1 MTVDDQ
7 HGDAIDRG
15 VGLRRATWA
24 TVGVLVVLSAIGLV
38 SSTGRIVAA
47 VVSSTMFLA
56 GCGTFLWAYAIAV
69 GRSRAEEIG
78 VGGLFFLAGDIA
90 PPRVR
95 RSFLG
100 ALAAQLAVAIAAG
113 VARPYTPLAFV
124 VLAPMLGLGL
134 SGLWGARHGRFGARA
149 LTVGRPG
156 RSAGASVD
164 DDLRVVGDLS
174 DERLDGLGDE
184 RLGDK
189 DRPDHAPPGTVASAH
204 EPPDMEQN
212 VPHG

>member
-24 TVGVLVVLSAIGLV
+24 TAGVLVVLSAIGLV
-38 SSTGRIVAA
+38 SSAGRIVAA
-47 VVSSTMFLA
+47 VVSSIMFLA
-56 GCGTFLWAYAIAV
+56 GCGAFLWAYAIAV

-90 PPRVR
+90 PPGVR

-100 ALAAQLAVAIAAG
+100 ALATQLAVAIAAG

-134 SGLWGARHGRFGARA
+134 SGLWGARHGRFAARA
-149 LTVGRPG
+149 LAGTRPARSTESSFGDPAVGEL
-156 RSAGASVD
+156 D
-164 DDLRVVGDLS
+164 D
-174 DERLDGLGDE
+174 E
-184 RLGDK
+184 

>member
-7 HGDAIDRG
+7 HSDAIDRG

-47 VVSSTMFLA
+47 VVSSMLFLA

-90 PPRVR
+90 PTRVR

-100 ALAAQLAVAIAAG
+100 ALVAQLAVAIAAG

-124 VLAPMLGLGL
+124 VLAPVLGLGM
-134 SGLWGARHGRFGARA
+134 SGLWGARYGRFGART
-149 LTVGRPG
+149 LTVARPA

-164 DDLRVVGDLS
+164 DDVGAAGD
-174 DERLDGLGDE
+174 LGDE
-184 RLGDK
+184 RP
-189 DRPDHAPPGTVASAH
+189 RRRR
-204 EPPDMEQN
+204 
-212 VPHG
+212 